1 MKEKKLAEEKKQKY
15 VFFFLIFF
23 FLILQLFFILKSRFV
38 VWDEAVYMSNA
49 RSYLGYGNYVEE
61 FRFPLL
67 SRILAMAFSLTG
79 ESLFFARL
87 IILFFS
93 LLSVTFFYKLIRKL
107 TNDNKIILICLLSF
121 LFFFPFFFYS
131 TKVYADVPALAF
143 SIVSFYFFVDFVE
156 KEKKH
161 NLLLTS
167 LFSILAFLMRFPT
180 IIFAFS
186 YFIFLLSKKK
196 YKDSL
201 LLLSFH
207 FLFYL
212 PWAVY
217 SIVKFDDPIY
227 HLLQQYKTVEA
238 WTTWQPFYLHFFYL
252 IQFSAYILL
261 LPFLVNWLKVK
272 KYGNI
277 FNLILLCISLN
288 FIYFSFFVK
297 LKDFRYLIQYFFLF
311 PLLTGFLEFDEK
323 STKKAK
329 IFLAFAAIVI
339 FYIIASIFL
348 SISYNARLNQDLV
361 LDSVEYLQSEGYYN
375 TTMISNCWVDYAY
388 YLNAKA
394 YSFWSEDLDYL
405 IELHKPKVIVYSNYS
420 CQSYDKAILER
431 AKNLE
436 KIKEFTKENK
446 EIIIYKVT

>member
-1 MKEKKLAEEKKQKY
+1 
-15 VFFFLIFF
+15 LI
-23 FLILQLFFILKSRFV
+23 
-38 VWDEAVYMSNA
+38 
-49 RSYLGYGNYVEE
+49 
-61 FRFPLL
+61 
-67 SRILAMAFSLTG
+67 
-79 ESLFFARL
+79 
-87 IILFFS
+87 
-93 LLSVTFFYKLIRKL
+93 
-107 TNDNKIILICLLSF
+107 
-121 LFFFPFFFYS
+121 
-131 TKVYADVPALAF
+131 
-143 SIVSFYFFVDFVE
+143 
-156 KEKKH
+156 
-161 NLLLTS
+161 
-167 LFSILAFLMRFPT
+167 
-180 IIFAFS
+180 
-186 YFIFLLSKKK
+186 SKKK

-201 LLLSFH
+201 LLLLFH

-227 HLLQQYKTVEA
+227 HLLQQYKAVEV

-261 LPFLVNWLKVK
+261 LPFLVNRPKVK
-272 KYGNI
+272 KHRNI
-277 FNLILLCISLN
+277 FNLILLCIILN

-311 PLLTGFLEFDEK
+311 PLLMGFSGFDKK

-329 IFLAFAAIVI
+329 IFFAFVFIVI

-375 TTMISNCWVDYAY
+375 ATIISNCWVYYAY

-394 YSFWSEDLDYL
+394 HSFWSEDLDYL
-405 IELHKPKVIVYSNYS
+405 IELHKPKAIVYSNYS
-420 CQSYDKAILER
+420 CLSYDKAILER

-436 KIKEFTKENK
+436 KIKEFIKENK
-446 EIIIYKVT
+446 EIIIYKVNKSFSQNFVDNFH

>member
-1 MKEKKLAEEKKQKY
+1 MP
-15 VFFFLIFF
+15 FLI
-23 FLILQLFFILKSRFV
+23 
-38 VWDEAVYMSNA
+38 
-49 RSYLGYGNYVEE
+49 
-61 FRFPLL
+61 
-67 SRILAMAFSLTG
+67 
-79 ESLFFARL
+79 
-87 IILFFS
+87 
-93 LLSVTFFYKLIRKL
+93 
-107 TNDNKIILICLLSF
+107 
-121 LFFFPFFFYS
+121 
-131 TKVYADVPALAF
+131 
-143 SIVSFYFFVDFVE
+143 
-156 KEKKH
+156 
-161 NLLLTS
+161 
-167 LFSILAFLMRFPT
+167 
-180 IIFAFS
+180 
-186 YFIFLLSKKK
+186 
-196 YKDSL
+196 
-201 LLLSFH
+201 
-207 FLFYL
+207 
-212 PWAVY
+212 
-217 SIVKFDDPIY
+217 
-227 HLLQQYKTVEA
+227 
-238 WTTWQPFYLHFFYL
+238 
-252 IQFSAYILL
+252 
-261 LPFLVNWLKVK
+261 NWLKVK

-277 FNLILLCISLN
+277 FNLILLCIILN

-405 IELHKPKVIVYSNYS
+405 IELHKPKVIVYSNYG
-420 CQSYDKAILER
+420 CLSYDKAILER